1 MLSVEPGICVA
12 CNLNGMRNTV
22 PHSLTQIKTNIQ
34 VRNEGRIH
42 EHLFTFTS
50 LFLIVVLLI

>member
-42 EHLFTFTS
+42 
-50 LFLIVVLLI
+50 